1 VVGVLDVRGESWPCK
16 WTLVLEDVSDFV
28 DCARFKVELRVGPR
42 AEDVLPGA
50 DARGMRE
57 VDAAETGLRG
67 LLLVAEANEA
77 EDLSLALERASTR
90 GMSIL
95 RLGLL
100 ALPTVAA
107 LTEVC
112 TNLDFCTFSMSVYS

>member
-1 VVGVLDVRGESWPCK
+1 M
-16 WTLVLEDVSDFV
+16 VLEDVSDKV
-28 DCARFKVELRVGPR
+28 DCARFRVELRVGPR
-42 AEDVLPGA
+42 AEEIFPVA

-57 VDAAETGLRG
+57 VDVAETGLRG
-67 LLLVAEANEA
+67 LLLAAELLVAEAYEA
-77 EDLSLALERASTR
+77 KHLSPALVRASTC

-112 TNLDFCTFSMSVYS
+112 TNLDFCAFSMSVCS